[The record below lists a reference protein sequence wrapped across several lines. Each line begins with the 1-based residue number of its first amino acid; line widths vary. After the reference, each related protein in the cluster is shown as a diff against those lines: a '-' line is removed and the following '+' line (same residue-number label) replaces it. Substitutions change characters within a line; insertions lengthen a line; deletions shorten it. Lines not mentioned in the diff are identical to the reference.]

1 MPQNLEDIAR
11 LAGVSRSTVSRV
23 INNDPNVSD
32 KTRRRVLQIIRDNR
46 FTPNVAARALVTQRT
61 RILSVVIPQAV
72 AAAFTDPYFPL
83 LIQSISRR
91 ASEVDYAVM
100 LWMGNDSEE
109 ENRFADRI
117 LSQSFSDGL
126 IVTSVVDADPLVE
139 RLDESGFPYV
149 LIGPP
154 HREGI
159 AYVDVDNIGG
169 ARKAVEHLISLGRK
183 RIGTIT
189 GQRTMGAA
197 QHRLKGYQ
205 LALENAGR
213 KVDVNLIFPGFF
225 DEDSGYTGMKTLLK
239 HGADAVFA
247 ASDIMARGALRAAL
261 EQGLRVP
268 EDVSIVGF
276 DDLDLGELTNPPL
289 TTVHQSVETLGS
301 TAVDFVVG
309 IVNGGLDAPPQRTL
323 DTELIIRGSC
333 GALSFQGKAGGGRS
347 SRRR

>member
-1 MPQNLEDIAR
+1 MSQNLEDIAR

-23 INNDPNVSD
+23 INNDPNVSE
-32 KTRRRVLQIIRDNR
+32 KTRRKVLQVIRDNR
-46 FTPNVAARALVTQRT
+46 FTPNIAARALVTQRT

-100 LWMGNDSEE
+100 LWVGNDSEE

-126 IVTSVVDADPLVE
+126 IVTSVVDSDPLMD
-139 RLDESGFPYV
+139 RLDESRFPYV

-154 HREGI
+154 HRPGI
-159 AYVDVDNIGG
+159 AYVDVDNVGG
-169 ARKAVEHLISLGRK
+169 ACKAVEHLIALDRK

-189 GQRTMGAA
+189 GPITMGAA

-205 LALENAGR
+205 LALEAAGR
-213 KVDVNLIFPGFF
+213 KVDVDLIFPGFF

-239 HGADAVFA
+239 HGVDAVFT

-261 EQGLRVP
+261 ELGVRVP
-268 EDVSIVGF
+268 DDLAIIGF
-276 DDLDLGELTNPPL
+276 DDLDLSLLTIPPL
-289 TTVHQSVETLGS
+289 TTVHQSVEGLGS
-301 TAVDFVVG
+301 TAVDFIVQ
-309 IVNGGLDAPPQRTL
+309 IVNENPEVPPQRTL
-323 DTELIIRGSC
+323 NTELIVRGSC
-333 GALSFQGKAGGGRS
+333 GALSPQGKSGVRV
-347 SRRR
+347 RRHG